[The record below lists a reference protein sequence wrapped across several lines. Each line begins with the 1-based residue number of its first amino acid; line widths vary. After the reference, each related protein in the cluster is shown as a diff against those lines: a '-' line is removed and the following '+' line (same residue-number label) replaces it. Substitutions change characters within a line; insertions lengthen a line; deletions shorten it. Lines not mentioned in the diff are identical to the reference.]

1 MKSALIALS
10 LLATFSSFAK
20 DMSRTETYEE
30 SYRELPDGS
39 NEYIGGCS
47 THQDY
52 EGKQFIV
59 TKTIVKYFEPEYNAP
74 AQDTMRKLQKV
85 EAELLEATADID
97 NYSDMAEFFS
107 SVDDITLEKIEH
119 KTIKGLDLYRWNI
132 GVGGGNGYYE
142 VYNRSVVKGKVK
154 FEKLSHVFDGDVEF
168 CDSKV
173 WLKK

>member
-1 MKSALIALS
+1 MKSTLLALS
-10 LLATFSSFAK
+10 LLFSFTTSAQ
-20 DMSRTETYEE
+20 DISRTEKWED
-30 SYRELPDGS
+30 SHRDLPDGS
-39 NEYIGGCS
+39 TEYIGACS

-52 EGKQFIV
+52 EGKLFKV

-74 AQDTMRKLQKV
+74 AQNTMRKLAKV

-97 NYSDMAEFFS
+97 NYNDMAEFFS

-119 KTIKGLDLYRWNI
+119 KKIKGLDLYRWNI

-142 VYNRSVVKGKVK
+142 VFNRSVVNGKVK
-154 FEKLSHVFDGDVEF
+154 YEKMSHVFDRDIEF

-173 WLKK
+173 WLKN